1 MKCSLWRFLF
11 ASQLFSALYLGD
23 EMHFVYFFAFMIYG
37 AIFLS
42 RYSMSPE
49 TGFIGGLIALS
60 FVFLYT
66 YLDDIL
72 KELRK

>member
-1 MKCSLWRFLF
+1 
-11 ASQLFSALYLGD
+11 
-23 EMHFVYFFAFMIYG
+23 MHFVYFFAFMIYG